1 MKVIESGI
9 LDVKQGEN
17 VKVITPVNI
26 YDV

>member
-9 LDVKQGEN
+9 RDVKQGEN